1 MSQLAGLICGTV
13 AAFLNKDGVATAA
26 LLAAGFAL
34 LFLGYL
40 GPYITK
46 IKFRDFE
53 AELARVRE
61 AAAQTIATL
70 QEVARS
76 YEQVRARMKP
86 GGERDRQM
94 EFVMREAERAAR
106 AGLVSASEVAEAF
119 QTNDRGERIW
129 VLGAM
134 RGDPTLRDFDIV
146 LQAIEHP
153 GAVGFDQDRFLVL
166 AAEMLPEL
174 DAEQMQRL
182 REVIERQR
190 GEGGRIEQD
199 MVRWATSERLLRL
212 IARYLN

>member
-1 MSQLAGLICGTV
+1 LGAAGLICGTV
-13 AAFLNKDGVATAA
+13 AAFVNKDGVATAA

-53 AELARVRE
+53 AELARVRK
-61 AAAQTIATL
+61 AAAQTLATL

-76 YEQVRARMKP
+76 YEEVRARMKP
-86 GGERDRQM
+86 GGERDREM
-94 EFVMREAERAAR
+94 EFVLSEAEKAAR
-106 AGLVSASEVAEAF
+106 AGLMSASEIGKAF
-119 QTNDRGERIW
+119 QTNDAGKRIW

-134 RGDPTLRDFDIV
+134 RGDPALRDFEIV

-153 GAVGFDQDRFLVL
+153 DARGFDQDRFLVL
-166 AAEMLPEL
+166 AADMLPGLNAQER
-174 DAEQMQRL
+174 QRL
-182 REVIERQR
+182 REAIERQR
-190 GEGGRIEQD
+190 GEGGKIKQD

-212 IARYLN
+212 MDRYER